1 MPFFSLTLP
10 KRNSIILAEKKKK
23 KKKKKIRCKK
33 PLADLIG
40 I

>member
-23 KKKKKIRCKK
+23 KKKKIRCKK